1 MYKIHTPDGSIN
13 IDHEDDFVAF
23 SKEMTTVEAAGGLVL
38 NEKGDVLMIFRRG
51 SWDLPKGKIDPGE
64 SVEAAAIREVEEETG
79 LSQLEVKL
87 KLQITYHTYKTDN
100 EFIIKPTHWFKMLLK
115 GSQSLVPQTEEDITQ
130 ICWMGKE
137 EVTSII
143 DRTYSS
149 IKELLENHYLS

>member
-87 KLQITYHTYKTDN
+87 KLQVTYHTYKIDN